1 MLSSSYRW
9 RNWISE
15 VVSPF
20 LSFSNWIFSL
30 FFFLAM
36 GNILWY
42 TWLFCYP
49 SLVLKGL
56 YFTEPVSHVLTL
68 YVSFPLRFCFPFCCH
83 ECLESPV
90 SFHSL
95 FYISKKL
102 PLLKCIR
109 WEQSTY
115 FCEIV
120 VFSHVD
126 GTQTT
131 QYRNQRSRKYFS
143 RSLTAAA
150 ANTDNKTR
158 MFIINF

>member
-102 PLLKCIR
+102 PLLKWQYESTVVSLNPIR
-109 WEQSTY
+109 FLLCWQ
-115 FCEIV
+115 
-120 VFSHVD
+120 
-126 GTQTT
+126 TQLESKAR
-131 QYRNQRSRKYFS
+131 Q
-143 RSLTAAA
+143 A
-150 ANTDNKTR
+150 
-158 MFIINF
+158 